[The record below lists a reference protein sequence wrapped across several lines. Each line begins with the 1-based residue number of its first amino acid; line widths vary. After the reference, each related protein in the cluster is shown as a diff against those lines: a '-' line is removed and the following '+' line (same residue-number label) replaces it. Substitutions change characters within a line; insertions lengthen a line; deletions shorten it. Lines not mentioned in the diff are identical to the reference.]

1 MMSAFD
7 KARMRQARSRAEAG
21 VTSIEFALIAPV
33 FLILVFFGMQLS
45 LGLHK
50 ANTVERAIEQATR
63 QAFLTGASTTSD
75 IQASVTTHLHQID
88 PSLNVSVAY
97 SVDTTKP
104 VHVGTVTTS
113 YSFKVVTFFRPVF
126 NLNRSVSVEIPLPLA

>member
-1 MMSAFD
+1 MTSVFD
-7 KARMRQARSRAEAG
+7 KARMRQARLRAEAG

-63 QAFLTGASTTSD
+63 QAFLTAKE
-75 IQASVTTHLHQID
+75 HQKNSISSKS
-88 PSLNVSVAY
+88 P
-97 SVDTTKP
+97 VD
-104 VHVGTVTTS
+104 H
-113 YSFKVVTFFRPVF
+113 
-126 NLNRSVSVEIPLPLA
+126 